1 MSTRILVVTALL
13 TGWAS
18 SSAWALSE
26 ESPHHRDPYWYVNH
40 SCVLAAAHRYQI
52 SPQILEAHVYVESR
66 GNPYA
71 VSAPKHGQPNSQGVL
86 TYSTAH
92 QRVQQLSRKGVM
104 LDVGLAQINSTH
116 MHRFGLDPVVLLDP
130 CTNLQWA
137 AYVIRDN
144 INHYGE
150 TWTAVG
156 RYVGSP
162 KVPDHVLQSYSW
174 KIYQALQILQAVR
187 TQRGVVR

>member
-1 MSTRILVVTALL
+1 MSTRLVLVALSL
-13 TGWAS
+13 VGWTS
-18 SSAWALSE
+18 GSAWALSE

-40 SCVLAAAHRYQI
+40 SCVLAAAQRYQI

-71 VSAPKHGQPNSQGVL
+71 VSVPKGGQPNSLGGL

-144 INHYGE
+144 INRYGE

-162 KVPDHVLQSYSW
+162 KVPTEVLQSYSW
-174 KIYQALQILQAVR
+174 KIYQALHVLQRVR
-187 TQRGVVR
+187 QQRGVVR

>member
-1 MSTRILVVTALL
+1 MVRVLLCVALFL
-13 TGWAS
+13 SGMGTGM
-18 SSAWALSE
+18 AWALSE

-40 SCVLAAAHRYQI
+40 SCVISAAQRYQI

-71 VSAPKHGQPNSQGVL
+71 VSAPKGGKPKSQGVL
-86 TYSTAH
+86 SYSAAH
-92 QRVQQLSRKGVM
+92 QRVQQLSRQGVM
-104 LDVGLAQINSTH
+104 LDVGLGQINSTH
-116 MHRFGLDPVVLLDP
+116 MNRFGLDPVVLLDP

-144 INHYGE
+144 INRYGE
-150 TWTAVG
+150 TWVAVG

-174 KIYQALQILQAVR
+174 KIYQALQVLQTVR
-187 TQRGVVR
+187 AQRGFIR